1 VTTNSLGQT
10 TSTAPPVITSTLT
23 STLSNGG
30 LVTFTEVVANP
41 TLSPNNDSSSTSQ
54 FFHNKGAVAG
64 VFLIV
69 GLGAATICLW
79 IFFFIRRRRTRRR
92 IDHETAVSASL
103 AAAGYNR
110 APIDDEE
117 DFGSGPGMRDRFDSM
132 GSRPTIS
139 TPITEEE
146 RVAEAAAVVN
156 LYDPYANFGRP
167 TGGAAGYSL
176 ARSDSP
182 SQYGRDGSYSS
193 GMSRPPGAGDPPH
206 YSAGST
212 DPLFAGMPAAA
223 PGTSAQPTPTVPLRS
238 PKRLAATVVQ
248 FQPSQQSTVATS
260 TRGSDDRSSSPDDR
274 LDPALAPLQGHR
286 TYNQDLRDDMDYS
299 RPVLDIRNRPEMT

>member
-1 VTTNSLGQT
+1 M
-10 TSTAPPVITSTLT
+10 
-23 STLSNGG
+23 
-30 LVTFTEVVANP
+30 
-41 TLSPNNDSSSTSQ
+41 
-54 FFHNKGAVAG
+54 
-64 VFLIV
+64 IV

-79 IFFFIRRRRTRRR
+79 IFFFIRRRRRRRR

-117 DFGSGPGMRDRFDSM
+117 DFGPGPGMRERFNSM

-146 RVAEAAAVVN
+146 RVADAAAAVN
-156 LYDPYANFGRP
+156 LYDPYADFGRT
-167 TGGAAGYSL
+167 TGGVAGYSL

-182 SQYGRDGSYSS
+182 SHGRDSSYSS
-193 GMSRPPGAGDPPH
+193 GMSRPPGAGNPPR
-206 YSAGST
+206 YSTGST
-212 DPLFAGMPAAA
+212 DPLITAMPAAP
-223 PGTSAQPTPTVPLRS
+223 PGPSAQPAPTLPSRS
-238 PKRLAATVVQ
+238 PKRLAATAVQ

-274 LDPALAPLQGHR
+274 LDPTMVSLQRDR
-286 TYNQDLRDDMDYS
+286 TNSQDLRDDMDYS
-299 RPVLDIRNRPEMT
+299 RRVRFCHYTLLVFT